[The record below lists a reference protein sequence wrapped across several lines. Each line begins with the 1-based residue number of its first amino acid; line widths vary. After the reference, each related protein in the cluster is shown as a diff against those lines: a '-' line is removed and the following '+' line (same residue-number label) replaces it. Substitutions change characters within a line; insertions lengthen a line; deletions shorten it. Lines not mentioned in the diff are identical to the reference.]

1 MIRILSTMFLG
12 LFLIAGCSKKDD
24 SSDSKEKAETNKKG
38 NNNND
43 ESTMQAKIETSK
55 GEIVLNLE
63 FQKTPMTVANFVGLA
78 EGSLENTAKPLG
90 VPYYDGIKFH
100 RVISDFMIQGGDP
113 TGTGSGGPGY
123 KFPDE
128 IHPELKHSGAGI
140 LSMANAGPGTN
151 GSQFFITHKS
161 TPWLDGKHTVFGH
174 VVSGQDVVD
183 TIEKDDIIDK
193 ITIIRKGKSAEAFD
207 APTVFVEKQEEIK
220 NQKLLAAQKH
230 SEEINK
236 ITEGA
241 TETESGLKY
250 IILEEGGGDK
260 PQSGQRVSVHYT
272 GSLLDGTKFDSS
284 LDRGEPFKF
293 ALGKRQVIKGWDE
306 GIALLNIGSKA
317 KFIIPPELGYGQR
330 GSGRVIPP
338 NATLVFEVE
347 LLSAE

>member
-1 MIRILSTMFLG
+1 MFLG
-12 LFLIAGCSKKDD
+12 IFLITGCSKKDD
-24 SSDSKEKAETNKKG
+24 GSKSEEKEVTNQKG
-38 NNNND
+38 NNKKD
-43 ESTMQAKIETSK
+43 ESTMQVKIETSK

-63 FQKTPMTVANFVGLA
+63 FERTPMTVANFVGLA

-183 TIEKDDIIDK
+183 TIEQDDIIDK
-193 ITIIRKGKSAEAFD
+193 VTIVRNGKSAEAFD
-207 APTVFVEKQEEIK
+207 APTVFKEKQEEIK
-220 NQKLLAAQKH
+220 NQKLLSAQKQ
-230 SEEINK
+230 SEEIK
-236 ITEGA
+236 KLTEGA

-250 IILEEGGGDK
+250 IILEEGDGEK
-260 PQSGQRVSVHYT
+260 PQSGQKVSVHYT
-272 GSLLDGTKFDSS
+272 GTLLDGTKFDSS

-293 ALGKRQVIKGWDE
+293 DLGKRQVIEGWDE

-317 KFIIPPELGYGQR
+317 KFIIPPELGYGKR

-338 NATLVFEVE
+338 NATLIFEVE